1 MKNGNFV
8 INDKFEWGNG
18 HFFRSVTLCQTF
30 TTSGNGRYLTNIK
43 YRPIPN
49 IWQISSNGQCQ
60 ILNKY
65 QITANGK
72 YLTNIKHRPPATSIF
87 LWPGYEM
94 KSTEK
99 CETFLFSNYLL
110 SKYFLQPDKILNLIT
125 LIKKCHQIIW
135 NSFHANDHNFVRSVI
150 VSVKVWLRMQDAAF

>member
-94 KSTEK
+94 KSTWREMWK
-99 CETFLFSNYLL
+99 LLKLFVEQIL
-110 SKYFLQPDKILNLIT
+110 SATRQNAQPHHVDQKVP
-125 LIKKCHQIIW
+125 QIIW